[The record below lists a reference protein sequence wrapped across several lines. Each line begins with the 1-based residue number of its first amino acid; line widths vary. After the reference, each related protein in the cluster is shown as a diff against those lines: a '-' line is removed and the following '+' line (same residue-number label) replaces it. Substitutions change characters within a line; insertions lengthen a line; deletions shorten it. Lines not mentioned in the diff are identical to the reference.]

1 MRLLAALDFGLTH
14 ESVVATARALA
25 PALGL
30 EAHLVHVIPDPY
42 FQGLAHRFPDLAPL
56 LREALDRV
64 EARVREALGATG
76 LKARVLRGL
85 PAFAV
90 GGEAARAKLVVLG
103 QTGDDPL
110 ERLARG
116 GLARY
121 LLHRGEAPVLLVP
134 PERPLTAVRRIGVG

>member
-103 QTGDDPL
+103 VAFTVTFVL
-110 ERLARG
+110 T
-116 GLARY
+116 
-121 LLHRGEAPVLLVP
+121 PVVRRMA
-134 PERPLTAVRRIGVG
+134 ERPANLGFFLRSLATTG

>member
-64 EARVREALGATG
+64 EARVREA
-76 LKARVLRGL
+76 
-85 PAFAV
+85 
-90 GGEAARAKLVVLG
+90 
-103 QTGDDPL
+103 
-110 ERLARG
+110 
-116 GLARY
+116 
-121 LLHRGEAPVLLVP
+121 
-134 PERPLTAVRRIGVG
+134 RRISAEFARLRA